1 MSDYYF
7 NPSHPGIAYG
17 DGELLGP
24 GERGQFVKLVD
35 NDTFEVVSDAA
46 DKPVGIIYNLDKL
59 LSVTPAAT
67 DRNRVALYMNG
78 GVYETDN
85 ISGSI
90 SADDDLSFDPTTANI
105 KTAGEGETI
114 IGKALAVEGSVV
126 KFKLAL

>member
-24 GERGQFVKLVD
+24 GEKGQFVKLVD

-59 LSVTPAAT
+59 PSVTPAAT

-90 SADDDLSFDPTTANI
+90 SADDDLTFDPATGNI
-105 KTAGEGETI
+105 KAWEAGNFVV
-114 IGKALAVEGSVV
+114 GKALAVEGSIV

>member
-1 MSDYYF
+1 MSDFYF